1 MNQHDRSSRSQS
13 NRRRGL
19 ETRGEKG
26 NTRKN
31 GKIITRRP
39 SEIRG
44 QALHGV
50 ANPNSTNVP
59 DNWHKMQEMAKVIV
73 EMGPGAKKNAEEQYK
88 TKQQCR
94 HEGKRRRT
102 WSNESIIVPGLG
114 IKFLEMAEDSF

>member
-1 MNQHDRSSRSQS
+1 MY
-13 NRRRGL
+13 GM
-19 ETRGEKG
+19 
-26 NTRKN
+26 
-31 GKIITRRP
+31 
-39 SEIRG
+39 
-44 QALHGV
+44 